1 MTELVIRS
9 GTCHPLF
16 CFEVGFAIDLDAAEQ
31 ATSGAERAA
40 LQHRE
45 RPAGPFEL
53 RPAPLRISEP
63 LGDTRVEPFALG
75 PAVELTLYDFGV
87 ASVSYTI
94 PLGASAAELLA
105 LSVAL
110 RGHSGLVDD
119 ARRRITRRVEA
130 LSGPIQRPRVAERV
144 EDYFIFELTEL
155 EGRPDAGRVCAEHAG
170 LLAMVLRA
178 EAGEPSEEEI
188 ADAIEARLSFG
199 KGDVTLVD
207 WDSAIIID
215 REPDNLRAVLEFA
228 NVQLLEL
235 RYLDEYLDHTLDR
248 SYQLL
253 SRRTRWPAL
262 RPSLPA
268 EELRQVS
275 TLQIDGAVLLERV
288 TNALKFLSEEYLARL
303 YRLAAER
310 LHLADWGGTISRKI
324 QTVESIYQAMSD
336 RASTRRMEL
345 LEWVVIILI
354 ALEIVLA
361 LVGH

>member
-1 MTELVIRS
+1 MTEFAIRS

-16 CFEVGFAIDLDAAEQ
+16 CFEVGFAIDLDAAEL
-31 ATSGAERAA
+31 ATGGAERAA

-53 RPAPLRISEP
+53 RPAPLRITEP
-63 LGDTRVEPFALG
+63 LGPVRIEPFGLG
-75 PAVELTLYDFGV
+75 PAVELTLYDFGA
-87 ASVSYTI
+87 ASVSYSI
-94 PLGASAAELLA
+94 PLGPSSSELLS

-110 RGHSGLVDD
+110 RGHTGLIED

-130 LSGPIQRPRVAERV
+130 LGPAIQRSRVAERV

-155 EGRPDAGRVCAEHAG
+155 AGAPDANRICADHAA
-170 LLAMVLRA
+170 LLAGVLRA
-178 EAGEPSEEEI
+178 ETAEASDEEV

-215 REPDNLRAVLEFA
+215 REPDHLRAVLEFA

-235 RYLDEYLDHTLDR
+235 RYLDESLDRILER

-253 SRRTRWPAL
+253 SNRARWRAFRPAPL
-262 RPSLPA
+262 A
-268 EELRQVS
+268 AELRQVS
-275 TLQIDGAVLLERV
+275 TLQIDSAVLLERV

-303 YRLAAER
+303 YRLAADR
-310 LHLADWGGTISRKI
+310 LHLTDWGGTITKKI
-324 QTVESIYQAMSD
+324 QTVDSIYQAMSD

-354 ALEIVLA
+354 LVEIVVA
-361 LVGH
+361 LRG